1 MVRIEGSG
9 GCPECVDWPAELA
22 AASAVCRMEGPALRL
37 VHALK
42 YEGWFALGPELG
54 TLCAGA
60 ARRMAGDERHL
71 LVPVPLAPAR
81 RRERGFN
88 QAELLAS
95 GIAERTGWPVG
106 KVLTRRP
113 GGRRQARLSR
123 RERRENV
130 RGRFRA
136 EAPAVGGEPPAV
148 IVDDVLTTGATAA
161 ACARALSDAGYR
173 VSGAVAFGRR
183 PQVG

>member
-1 MVRIEGSG
+1 
-9 GCPECVDWPAELA
+9 
-22 AASAVCRMEGPALRL
+22 MEGAAVRL

-54 TLCAGA
+54 DLCAEA
-60 ARRMAGDERHL
+60 VRRVAGGDRHL

-88 QAELLAS
+88 QAELLAR
-95 GIAERTGWPVG
+95 GIAARIGWPVRE
-106 KVLTRRP
+106 LLARRP

-130 RGRFRA
+130 RDRFRA
-136 EAPAVGGEPPAV
+136 EAAPVGDGPPV
-148 IVDDVLTTGATAA
+148 LIVDDVLTTGATAA
-161 ACARALSDAGYR
+161 ACARALTAAGHR

-183 PQVG
+183 TQVG